1 MVISQTAEYALR
13 AMVYLA
19 GEQRDSGTNEPVS
32 QTVQQIAAGTRV
44 PLNYLSK
51 VLQQLTRAKLIH
63 SQRGLG
69 GGFRLIVAPD
79 VMTVYDVVNAVDS
92 VQRITGCPLHLT
104 AHRDHL
110 CPMHQRLDD
119 AMALIEEQ
127 FRATKIVELLDQ
139 PGTLIP
145 LRESDTRPEARR
157 RDVDSP
163 PPVKEGIGGA
173 LDNML

>member
-13 AMVYLA
+13 AMVHLA
-19 GEQRDSGTNEPVS
+19 SQQRDHGSTAPVS
-32 QTVQQIAAGTRV
+32 QTVQQIADGTHV
-44 PLNYLSK
+44 PMNYLSK
-51 VLQQLTRAKLIH
+51 VLQQLTRAGLIQ

-69 GGFRLIVAPD
+69 GGFRLVLPPE
-79 VMTVYDVVNAVDS
+79 VTTVYDVVHAVDP
-92 VQRITGCPLHLT
+92 VQRITGCPLHLV

-119 AMALIEEQ
+119 AMALIEAQ

-145 LRESDTRPEARR
+145 LRDSRPA
-157 RDVDSP
+157 P
-163 PPVKEGIGGA
+163 IG
-173 LDNML
+173 